1 MTVRFRQASE
11 NPVRMETDMRGLTGK
26 AILVTGSSNGIG
38 RAMAERLVAEGA
50 KVVVH
55 GRDRDEVEGV
65 CRTLGA
71 QAAPAT
77 GDLADLATPQALV
90 DATVAA
96 FGRIDGLVN
105 NAGIY
110 PRGEVI
116 GTTAEFFDQIFAI
129 NVRAPLLASEAA
141 ARAFRAQGW
150 GGAIVTVGSI
160 NAWCGLPRLTVYSM
174 SKGALMTMTRNLAD
188 SLGPERIRLNQLNV
202 GWTFTANE
210 DATQQ
215 KEGQKPGW
223 ENHVPVRQ
231 APSGRIMQPDEIAA
245 HTAFW
250 LSDES
255 APVSGQ
261 IYEVEQF
268 PVIGRMG

>member
-1 MTVRFRQASE
+1 
-11 NPVRMETDMRGLTGK
+11 MRGLSGK

-38 RAMAERLVAEGA
+38 YAMAQRLVADGA
-50 KVVVH
+50 KVLIH
-55 GRDRDEVEGV
+55 GRDQAEIDAA
-65 CRTLGA
+65 CRHLGS
-71 QAAPAT
+71 AT
-77 GDLADLATPQALV
+77 QGMAGDLADPTTAQAIV
-90 DATVAA
+90 DATVKA

-110 PRGEVI
+110 PRGTI
-116 GTTAEFFDQIFAI
+116 GETTAAFFDHMFAV
-129 NVRAPLLASEAA
+129 NTRAPLLCAEAA
-141 ARAFRAQGW
+141 IRAFRLQKS
-150 GGAIVTVGSI
+150 GGAIVTVGSL
-160 NAWCGLPRLTVYSM
+160 NAWCGASNLTVYSM

-188 SLGPERIRLNQLNV
+188 ALGPERIRVNQLNV

-215 KEGQKPGW
+215 REGRKPGW
-223 ENHVPVRQ
+223 ETQVPLRQ
-231 APSGRIMQPDEIAA
+231 APSGRIMQPEEIAA

-261 IYEVEQF
+261 VYEVEQF
-268 PVIGRMG
+268 PVIGRLV

>member
-1 MTVRFRQASE
+1 
-11 NPVRMETDMRGLTGK
+11 MRGLSGK
-26 AILVTGSSNGIG
+26 AFLVTGSSNGIG
-38 RAMAERLVAEGA
+38 YAMAQRLVADGA
-50 KVVVH
+50 NVLIH
-55 GRDRDEVEGV
+55 GRDQDEVDAACGH
-65 CRTLGA
+65 LGPA
-71 QAAPAT
+71 TQGAT
-77 GDLADLATPQALV
+77 GDLADPATAQAIV
-90 DATVAA
+90 DATVKA

-110 PRGEVI
+110 PRGVI
-116 GTTAEFFDQIFAI
+116 GETTAAFFDHMFAV
-129 NVRAPLLASEAA
+129 NTRAPLLCAEAA
-141 ARAFRAQGW
+141 IRAFRAQGSA
-150 GGAIVTVGSI
+150 GAIVTVGSL
-160 NAWCGLPRLTVYSM
+160 NAWCGLSNLTVYSM

-188 SLGPERIRLNQLNV
+188 ALGPERIRVNQLNV

-215 KEGQKPGW
+215 REGRKPGW
-223 ENHVPVRQ
+223 ENEVPLRQ

-250 LSDES
+250 LSEES

-268 PVIGRMG
+268 PVVGRLG

>member
-1 MTVRFRQASE
+1 
-11 NPVRMETDMRGLTGK
+11 MRGLTGK

-50 KVVVH
+50 RVAIH
-55 GRDRDEVEGV
+55 GRDRDEVEAI
-65 CRTLGA
+65 CRDLGS
-71 QAAPAT
+71 QAAPVT
-77 GDLADLATPQALV
+77 GDLADHATPQALV

-110 PRGEVI
+110 PRGEVA
-116 GTTAEFFDQIFAI
+116 GTTPEFFDKVFAV
-129 NVRAPLLASEAA
+129 NVRAPLLCTEAA
-141 ARAFRAQGW
+141 ARAFRAQGS

-160 NAWCGLPRLTVYSM
+160 NAWCGLSNLTVYSM

-188 SLGPERIRLNQLNV
+188 ALGPDRIRLNQLNV

-215 KEGQKPGW
+215 KEGKEPGW

-231 APSGRIMQPDEIAA
+231 APSGQIMQPQEIAA

-250 LSDES
+250 LSDDS
-255 APVSGQ
+255 GLVSGQ

-268 PVIGRMG
+268 PVIGRM

>member
-1 MTVRFRQASE
+1 
-11 NPVRMETDMRGLTGK
+11 
-26 AILVTGSSNGIG
+26 
-38 RAMAERLVAEGA
+38 
-50 KVVVH
+50 
-55 GRDRDEVEGV
+55 
-65 CRTLGA
+65 
-71 QAAPAT
+71 
-77 GDLADLATPQALV
+77 
-90 DATVAA
+90 
-96 FGRIDGLVN
+96 
-105 NAGIY
+105 
-110 PRGEVI
+110 
-116 GTTAEFFDQIFAI
+116 
-129 NVRAPLLASEAA
+129 
-141 ARAFRAQGW
+141 
-150 GGAIVTVGSI
+150 
-160 NAWCGLPRLTVYSM
+160 M

-223 ENHVPVRQ
+223 EKHVPVRQ
-231 APSGRIMQPDEIAA
+231 APSGRIMQPEEIAA